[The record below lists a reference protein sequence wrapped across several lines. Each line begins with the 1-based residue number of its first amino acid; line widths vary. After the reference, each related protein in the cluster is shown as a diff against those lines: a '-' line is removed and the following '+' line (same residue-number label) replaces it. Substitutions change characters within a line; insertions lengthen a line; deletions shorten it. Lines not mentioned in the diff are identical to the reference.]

1 MAEKISQVAG
11 APGAPSRAELVLSA
25 VTHVLRPL
33 VELLLVSGVKHAAI
47 DEALREL
54 LVEVARRQVPGAA
67 QSRAVSRISV
77 ATGIHRKDVKRLLTT
92 AGRTA
97 ELGRRTASSEA
108 FTRWLTDTRFLDARG
123 RPRALL
129 RQADEAGG
137 PSFELLARETS
148 RDVHPRTIL
157 DELLRLKLAVVDADD
172 HVRLLTDAFVPA
184 AGEREMFHFLSQNV
198 GDHLCAAV
206 ANVEGQ
212 GDRFLEQAVFADEL
226 SEESVADI
234 EQLARDHW
242 QRLLREVV
250 PRLQALVDRDRAEG
264 RPARRRARIG
274 MYSYAASMDESR
286 SDASPVPPAA
296 EGTSTAAA
304 TGTSTAARKAKP
316 APVARARKPGEARP
330 RTLRSRATT
339 RTRKGPAE

>member
-1 MAEKISQVAG
+1 
-11 APGAPSRAELVLSA
+11 VLSA

-33 VELLLVSGVKHAAI
+33 VELLLASGVKHAAI

-92 AGRTA
+92 PGRTA
-97 ELGRRTASSEA
+97 ELGRRTASSEV
-108 FTRWLTDTRFLDARG
+108 FTRWLTDTRFLDAHG
-123 RPRALL
+123 RPRALA
-129 RQADEAGG
+129 RQADDSAG

-157 DELLRLKLAVVDADD
+157 DELLRLKLARLDADD

-184 AGEREMFHFLSQNV
+184 AGEREMFHFLAQNV
-198 GDHLCAAV
+198 GDHLSAAV
-206 ANVEGQ
+206 ANVEGPP
-212 GDRFLEQAVFADEL
+212 DRFLEQAVFADEL
-226 SEESVADI
+226 SEESVVRI
-234 EQLARDHW
+234 EQLARAHW

-250 PRLQALVDRDRAEG
+250 PQLQALVDRDRADG

-274 MYSYAASMDESR
+274 MYSYAASMD
-286 SDASPVPPAA
+286 DPQPGASPDPPAA
-296 EGTSTAAA
+296 DAAA
-304 TGTSTAARKAKP
+304 AEQPGRSKP
-316 APVARARKPGEARP
+316 RP
-330 RTLRSRATT
+330 ARSRTT
-339 RTRKGPAE
+339 AKTRKDSAE